1 MVKIGSMRIH
11 NGLESAESLSP
22 LPLSA
27 DEMIECQGIKY
38 FIGKKIGQGSSG
50 EVYACLDE

>member
-11 NGLESAESLSP
+11 NGLESTESLSP
-22 LPLSA
+22 LPPSA